1 MDELG
6 RVLVSLCSTIP
17 DGLVVFFCS
26 YDHLQKTYAYF
37 EKTYVLNKIIAKKK
51 VCELNFIKTISIF
64 YRHRSLWNQNVQVML
79 IVFFQII
86 QNQLKYN

>member
-26 YDHLQKTYAYF
+26 YDHLQKTYAYL

-51 VCELNFIKTISIF
+51 VWEYKLAKKFCRCFVFIDLYGTKT
-64 YRHRSLWNQNVQVML
+64 Y
-79 IVFFQII
+79 
-86 QNQLKYN
+86 K

>member
-26 YDHLQKTYAYF
+26 YDHLQKTYAYL

-51 VCELNFIKTISIF
+51 VREYKFFKKMLSRL
-64 YRHRSLWNQNVQVML
+64 YLYRSLWNQNVQVML
-79 IVFFQII
+79 IIFFRII
-86 QNQLKYN
+86 QNQLK

>member
-6 RVLVSLCSTIP
+6 RVLISLCSTIP

-37 EKTYVLNKIIAKKK
+37 EKTYVLNKIVAKKK
-51 VCELNFIKTISIF
+51 VEKL
-64 YRHRSLWNQNVQVML
+64 
-79 IVFFQII
+79 
-86 QNQLKYN
+86 

>member
-37 EKTYVLNKIIAKKK
+37 EKTYVLNKILAKKK
-51 VCELNFIKTISIF
+51 VWNCKNYTNFFDS
-64 YRHRSLWNQNVQVML
+64 YCNRSLWNQNVQVML
-79 IVFFQII
+79 IVSFRII
-86 QNQLKYN
+86 PNRLK

>member
-6 RVLVSLCSTIP
+6 RVLVSLSSIIP

-37 EKTYVLNKIIAKKK
+37 EKTYVLNKILAKKK
-51 VCELNFIKTISIF
+51 VWNCKNYTKVFDS
-64 YRHRSLWNQNVQVML
+64 YRNRSLWNQNVQMML
-79 IVFFQII
+79 IVSFRITP
-86 QNQLKYN
+86 NRLK